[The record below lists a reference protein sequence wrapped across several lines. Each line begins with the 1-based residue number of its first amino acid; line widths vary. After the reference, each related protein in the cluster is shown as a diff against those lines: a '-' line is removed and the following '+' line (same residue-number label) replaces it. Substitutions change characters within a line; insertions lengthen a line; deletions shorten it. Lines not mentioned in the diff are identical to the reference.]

1 MDLPVEVGL
10 ELYGEKSVV
19 LPFFTGHVARSLLLH
34 IVRLVDSGAAG
45 VLHEL
50 NVSKPYSVTPLRF
63 RSVSRVENGFVLDP
77 TSPCHVSFRFLRDDL
92 AGYVLRFF
100 EWQNAVMIFDTVFRI
115 ASLSIKSKSYADLER
130 EANAA
135 ERFKLVFETPT
146 YLPCLGSSYRWMF
159 PDAVR
164 VFCGLMRVWNKF
176 SDGRRFGKEEFLA
189 YKEWLGKN
197 AGVCGYRLGTRLAVM
212 REKKAVGFIGWC
224 AYEMKDLK
232 SEWNRVTVMLAKYAE
247 YSNIGG
253 NKTAGY
259 GATRVDYGEKIKT
272 K

>member
-1 MDLPVEVGL
+1 MNPIVGVIRLPVDVGL

-19 LPFFTGHVARSLLLH
+19 LPFFSGHVARGLLLH
-34 IVRLVDSGAAG
+34 VVRQVDPSAANI
-45 VLHEL
+45 LHEL
-50 NVSKPYSVTPLRF
+50 DVSKPYSVTPLRF
-63 RSVSRVENGFVLDP
+63 HSVLRVENGFVLDP
-77 TSPCHVSFRFLRDDL
+77 AYPCRVGFRFLRDDL

-100 EWQNAVMIFDTVFRI
+100 EKQNSVMIFDTIFRI

-130 EANAA
+130 EASAT
-135 ERFKLVFETPT
+135 ERFRLIFETPT

-164 VFCGLMRVWNKF
+164 VFSGLLRVWNKF
-176 SDGRRFGKEEFLA
+176 SDGRRFSKEEFLA
-189 YKEWLGKN
+189 YKEWLARN
-197 AGVCGYRLGTRLAVM
+197 VGVCGYRLGTRLAVM
-212 REKKAVGFIGWC
+212 RDKKAVGFVGWC
-224 AYEMKDLK
+224 AYKMKDLE

-259 GATRVDYGEKIKT
+259 GVTRTVS
-272 K
+272 

>member
-1 MDLPVEVGL
+1 MPVEVGL

-19 LPFFTGHVARSLLLH
+19 LPFFTGHVARGLLLH
-34 IVRLVDSGAAG
+34 VVRQVDPIAAN

-63 RSVSRVENGFVLDP
+63 KSISQVENGFVLDP
-77 TSPCHVSFRFLRDDL
+77 AYPCRVGFRFLRDDL

-100 EWQNAVMIFDTVFRI
+100 EEQNNVLIFDTVFRI
-115 ASLSIKSKSYADLER
+115 ASLSIKSKSYEDLER
-130 EANAA
+130 EASAV
-135 ERFKLVFETPT
+135 ERFRLIFETPT

-164 VFCGLMRVWNKF
+164 VFSGLMRVWNKF

-197 AGVCGYRLGTRLAVM
+197 VGVCGYRLGTRLAVM
-212 REKKAVGFIGWC
+212 RDKKALGFTGCC
-224 AYEMKDLK
+224 AYEMGDLE
-232 SEWNRVTVMLAKYAE
+232 SEWNKVTVMLAKYAE

-259 GATRVDYGEKIKT
+259 GVT
-272 K
+272 KFTMQPKVL